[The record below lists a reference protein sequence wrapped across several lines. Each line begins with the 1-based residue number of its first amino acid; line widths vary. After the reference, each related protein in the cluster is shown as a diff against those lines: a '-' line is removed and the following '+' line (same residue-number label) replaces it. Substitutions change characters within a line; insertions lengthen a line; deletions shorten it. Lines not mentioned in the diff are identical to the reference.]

1 MKGGLIGFI
10 KHRKAVARWNFVK
23 HEKIQY
29 FESLNK
35 VYSVLSDNEYSLYND
50 YSYTITSK
58 DLKTSVGIRILL
70 ISLSIYLN
78 LEEINE
84 FGIFYCCR

>member
-35 VYSVLSDNEYSLYND
+35 VYNALSDNEYSLYND
-50 YSYTITSK
+50 YSYTITFK
-58 DLKTSVGIRILL
+58 DLKTTVGIRILL
-70 ISLSIYLN
+70 ISLYIYLN
-78 LEEINE
+78 LEEIKE
-84 FGIFYCCR
+84 FGIF

>member
-1 MKGGLIGFI
+1 MRKSITKKAKIKGGLIGFI

-35 VYSVLSDNEYSLYND
+35 IYNVLSDNEYSLYYD
-50 YSYTITSK
+50 YAYTITSK
-58 DLKTSVGIRILL
+58 DLKTSVETRILL
-70 ISLSIYLN
+70 ISL
-78 LEEINE
+78 
-84 FGIFYCCR
+84 

>member
-23 HEKIQY
+23 HEKMQY

-35 VYSVLSDNEYSLYND
+35 VYNVLSDNEYSLYND
-50 YSYTITSK
+50 YSCTITSK
-58 DLKTSVGIRILL
+58 DLKTTVGIRILL
-70 ISLSIYLN
+70 ISLYIYLN
-78 LEEINE
+78 LEEIKE
-84 FGIFYCCR
+84 FGIF

>member
-10 KHRKAVARWNFVK
+10 KHRKAVARWNFIK

-35 VYSVLSDNEYSLYND
+35 VYMYYLTMNTLYIMIMH
-50 YSYTITSK
+50 TQ
-58 DLKTSVGIRILL
+58 
-70 ISLSIYLN
+70 
-78 LEEINE
+78 
-84 FGIFYCCR
+84 

>member
-1 MKGGLIGFI
+1 MRKSITKKAKIKGGLIGFI

-35 VYSVLSDNEYSLYND
+35 IYNVLSDNEYSLYND
-50 YSYTITSK
+50 YANTITSK
-58 DLKTSVGIRILL
+58 DLKTSVEIRILL
-70 ISLSIYLN
+70 ISL
-78 LEEINE
+78 
-84 FGIFYCCR
+84 